1 MIAFYQDVQ
10 MGQRASTVSINIIAN
25 ARTDL
30 LENFVKMV
38 RKRYSYRILRYQ
50 CGETYPVYA
59 VDTSPFGL
67 IQEGVV

>member
-10 MGQRASTVSINIIAN
+10 MGQRASTVSINIVAN

-38 RKRYSYRILRYQ
+38 KKRYSYRILRYQ
-50 CGETYPVYA
+50 GGETYPVYA
-59 VDTSPFGL
+59 VTSPFGL
-67 IQEGVV
+67 IQELMV